1 MAPGTESAYVGDITT
16 RTGSSDMSD
25 TTTHG
30 GRLAAKALKAAGV
43 ECVFTLSGGHVMG
56 IYDGC
61 LDEGIKVVDVRHEQA
76 ATHAADAWARL
87 NPGKVGVA
95 ILTAGPGVTDGV
107 TGVANA
113 WRANSP
119 ILVFGGQG
127 PFNNLRRGS
136 LQEMD
141 HVSLMKPITKWADAC
156 YETHRIGEYIELA
169 IRTAM
174 SGVPGP
180 AFLEIPMDV
189 LHGPVDLATTPI
201 PTFRDYRVGSS
212 APDDALDHATTVIA
226 GAERPMIMAGT
237 ALKWS
242 EGAPQLRA
250 FVEST
255 KIPCYTN
262 GMGRGQL
269 PMNHPQYFNRSR
281 KQALAESDVVVLAG
295 TTLDF
300 RMKFGASIPADT
312 EIVQLDLDE
321 TLIGQNRSADVGLV
335 GNLGANIA
343 ALNERLTKRGGVD
356 FGDWSATLRAA
367 EDEAEVA
374 LSLQLT
380 SDEVPIDPMR
390 LCAEIASFVDTDD
403 SMIVIG
409 DGGDIV
415 AQASKVLRVPE
426 HGTWMDPGPLGTLG
440 VGMPFALAAQV
451 ANPDQR
457 VLIIYGDGSFGLNG
471 FEFDTAVRF
480 GLPIVGIVGNDAA
493 WGQMM
498 RPQAML
504 YGTERLVATELAPT
518 RYDKVVEALGGH
530 GENVTEP
537 DQIRPA
543 LERAFA
549 SGKPALVNVMMR
561 TDVGAPKGSTYV

>member
-1 MAPGTESAYVGDITT
+1 
-16 RTGSSDMSD
+16 MS
-25 TTTHG
+25 HG

-61 LDEGIKVVDVRHEQA
+61 LDEGIAVVDVRHEQA

-119 ILVFGGQG
+119 IVVIGGQG

-141 HVSLMKPITKWADAC
+141 HVSLMRPITKWADAC
-156 YETHRIGEYIELA
+156 YETSRIGEYIEIA
-169 IRTAM
+169 VRHAM
-174 SGVPGP
+174 SGIPGP
-180 AFLEIPMDV
+180 VFLEIPMDV
-189 LHGPVDLATTPI
+189 LHAPIDLDAIALPR
-201 PTFRDYRVGSS
+201 FRDYRVAS
-212 APDDALDHATTVIA
+212 AAHPASIDGAAAIVA
-226 GAERPMIMAGT
+226 AAERPMMMAGT
-237 ALKWS
+237 GLKWS
-242 EGAPQLRA
+242 EGGPALRRFA
-250 FVEST
+250 EAT
-255 KIPCYTN
+255 AIPVFTN

-269 PMNHPQYFNRSR
+269 SMTHPQFFNRSR
-281 KQALAESDVVVLAG
+281 KDALAQADVVVLAG
-295 TTLDF
+295 TPLDF
-300 RMKFGASIPADT
+300 RMKYGASIPTDAHV
-312 EIVQLDLDE
+312 VQLDLDE
-321 TLIGQNRSADVGLV
+321 TLIGQNRAADIGLV
-335 GNLGANIA
+335 GNIGTNLD
-343 ALNERLTKRGGVD
+343 ALLSALEARGGVD
-356 FGDWSATLRAA
+356 FGEHSARLRAV
-367 EDEAEVA
+367 EDEAHA
-374 LSLQLT
+374 TLAAQLD
-380 SDEVPIDPMR
+380 SAEVPIDPMR
-390 LCAEIASFVDTDD
+390 LCREIADHIATDD
-403 SMIVIG
+403 RMIVIG

-415 AQASKVLRVPE
+415 AQASKVLKVPE

-440 VGMPFALAAQV
+440 VGMPFAIAAQLSR
-451 ANPDQR
+451 PDQR
-457 VLIIYGDGSFGLNG
+457 VLIIYGDGAFGLNG

-498 RPQAML
+498 RPQAMI
-504 YGTERLVATELAPT
+504 YGQDRLVATELTST

-530 GENVTEP
+530 GEHVTEP

-543 LERAFA
+543 LERAFE
-549 SGKPALVNVMMR
+549 SGKPALVNVEMR
-561 TDVGAPKGSTYV
+561 KDVGAMKGSTYV